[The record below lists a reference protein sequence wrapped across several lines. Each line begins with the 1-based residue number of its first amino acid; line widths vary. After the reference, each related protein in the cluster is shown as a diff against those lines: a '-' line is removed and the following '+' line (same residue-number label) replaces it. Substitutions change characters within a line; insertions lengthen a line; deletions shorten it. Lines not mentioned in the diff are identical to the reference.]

1 MVGFLVNGWVCSN
14 PLNMQDD
21 EKYLAILVEPIRACA
36 TYRPKFGQGS
46 DAGLSLEEFQALYRS
61 DPFYSWYGLDHPMMY
76 AAHKAAGGMT
86 SIYRQIGIGGERLFR
101 TILQDSLGLTTEQ
114 AAWSYTVKGPR
125 KKPKTLYLDGRIDL
139 SDVMDRSRRKRVAD
153 WIEAASADLGVAKG
167 IRSSL
172 SGTVFEVRQGY
183 KSKDSKRQNAD
194 LANASTAYT
203 RAYLPCVVVL
213 SNQIDADIVTRYR
226 LERWVILTGSTLESS
241 PLRSTYAFAQEVLDF
256 DLAGF
261 FQRNSRTLKTEVERV
276 LHALLEAQ

>member
-1 MVGFLVNGWVCSN
+1 MEEK
-14 PLNMQDD
+14 D
-21 EKYLAILVEPIRACA
+21 EKEFLALLIEPIRACA
-36 TYRPKFGQGS
+36 SYRPKFGQGS
-46 DAGLSLEEFQALYRS
+46 GAGISLKEFQALYRS

-101 TILQDSLGLTTEQ
+101 RVLQDSLGLAPEQ
-114 AAWSYTVKGPR
+114 STWSYTVKGPR
-125 KKPKTLYLDGRIDL
+125 KKEKTLYLDGRIDL
-139 SDVMDRSRRKRVAD
+139 AEVADRVKREKVAD
-153 WIEAASADLGVAKG
+153 WIEAASADLGVAKPV
-167 IRSSL
+167 RSSL
-172 SGTVFEVRQGY
+172 MGTVFEVRQGY

-226 LERWVILTGSTLESS
+226 HERWVILTGTTAERS
-241 PLRSTYAFAQEVLDF
+241 PLRSTYAFTEQVLGF

-261 FQRNSRTLKTEVERV
+261 FQRNSRTLKHEVEQV
-276 LHALLEAQ
+276 LHALLDAE

>member
-1 MVGFLVNGWVCSN
+1 
-14 PLNMQDD
+14 MQDD
-21 EKYLAILVEPIRACA
+21 EKYLALLVEPIRACA
-36 TYRPKFGQGS
+36 AYRPRFGQGS
-46 DAGLSLEEFQALYRS
+46 KAGVSLEEFQALYRS

-101 TILQDSLGLTTEQ
+101 HILQDSLGLGPEQ
-114 AAWSYTVKGPR
+114 ATWSYSMKGPR
-125 KKPKTLYLDGRIDL
+125 RKTKTLYLDGRIDL
-139 SDVMDRSRRKRVAD
+139 GEVVDKKKRAKVAD

-172 SGTVFEVRQGY
+172 AGTVFEVRQGY

-226 LERWVILTGSTLESS
+226 LEQWVILTGSALERS
-241 PLRSTYAFAQEVLDF
+241 PLRSTYAFAEQVLGF

-261 FQRNSRTLKTEVERV
+261 FQRNSPVLKNEVEQV
-276 LHALLEAQ
+276 LHILLEAE